1 MRRGESKGV
10 DDTGRREIE
19 MRLGGREKDERE
31 RGRGGRT
38 GRKW

>member
-1 MRRGESKGV
+1 MIQGGGK
-10 DDTGRREIE
+10 EIE

-31 RGRGGRT
+31 RGRGGQT